1 MTGVGWILAVL
12 LSHWRRHPMQLATLL
27 IGLISATALW
37 SGVQAL
43 NQQARSSYDRAA
55 ATFGGSRVPMLVAR
69 DALSLPQQ
77 TFVELRRAGWPV
89 SPVLEGRVQI
99 GGQSFRLLGIEPVTL
114 PIEVGTAP
122 AIGKAGLQSSDL
134 LAFITPP
141 GQTLVAPET
150 LTELDLPEGAAPE
163 ASGGALLPPLRKVP
177 QMVPGVLV
185 VDIGIAQNL
194 LHRPDQISRLL
205 LGNSKAP
212 RAPLETIAGDRL
224 RLVAADSESDLE
236 RLTDSFHLNLTAFGL
251 LSFFVGLFIV
261 NSAIGL
267 AFEQRLPM
275 LRTLRACGVSARK
288 LNAVLVLELVTLALL
303 AGLIG
308 LVCGYLIA
316 ASLLPDVAASLR
328 GLYGAEIPGELTLK
342 PEWWFAGLAISIIGA
357 LIAATASLLKAVRLP
372 VLATAQPQ
380 AWQQAQH
387 RWLILQG
394 TAALA
399 VLAVAGAVLW
409 FGDSLLSGFAVLAA
423 LLLGAALILPA
434 MLEGVLWLGQRGAR
448 QALAIWFW
456 ADSRQQLSGLSLALM
471 ALLLALSVN
480 VGVGTMV
487 KTFSRTFVI
496 WLDGRLAA
504 DIYINAT
511 DNAQADDIKAWLRQ
525 RPEVDAILPGGR
537 AETQLDGAPVEI
549 VGLSDHAT
557 YRDHWP
563 LLQSSGNA
571 WGRLRPGD
579 AGFVSEQLARRLK
592 LGLGDRIELPAP
604 GGNWPLEIVG
614 VYADYGNPKNQLT
627 VNIAALLRHFPSTPQ
642 TRMGLRVAP
651 EKIPA
656 LMTALQTKFGLD
668 GNNLLDQAT
677 LKAEST
683 RIFNRTFAVT
693 AALNAFTLGV
703 AGVALL
709 TSLLTLS
716 NSRLP
721 QLAPLWAIGITRRRL
736 AAIELLKTMSVA
748 LITTLLALPL
758 GLSVAWCLIAV
769 VNVKAFGW
777 RLPFAVFPLQLIELV
792 AVAMLAALAA
802 ALLPAIKLARMQPT
816 SLIRIFADER

>member
-1 MTGVGWILAVL
+1 MTRTLWILAVL

-55 ATFGGSRVPMLVAR
+55 AAFGGARTAVLVSRNGATF
-69 DALSLPQQ
+69 SQQ
-77 TFVELRRAGWPV
+77 LFVDLRRAGWPV
-89 SPVLEGRVQI
+89 SPVLEGRLQI
-99 GGQSFRLLGIEPVTL
+99 DGRSYRLLGVEPVTL
-114 PIEVGTAP
+114 PSEVGNAP
-122 AIGKAGLQSSDL
+122 AIGRAGLQS
-134 LAFITPP
+134 FVTPP
-141 GQTLVAPET
+141 GEMLVSPET
-150 LTELDLPEGAAPE
+150 LSSLGVAEGTSPQANG
-163 ASGGALLPPLRKVP
+163 STLPPLRVQAQLVP
-177 QMVPGVLV
+177 DVLV
-185 VDIGIAQNL
+185 VDIGIAQQL
-194 LHRPDQISRLL
+194 LKMPGQVSRLL
-205 LGNSKAP
+205 IGKTKNP
-212 RAPLETIAGDRL
+212 RTPLENVTVDKL
-224 RLVAADSESDLE
+224 RMVEPDAETDLA

-275 LRTLRACGVSARK
+275 LRTLRACGVSARL
-288 LNAVLVLELVTLALL
+288 LNTVLLVELISLALV
-303 AGLIG
+303 AGIVG

-316 ASLLPDVAASLR
+316 AALLPDVAASLR
-328 GLYGAEIPGELTLK
+328 GLYGAQIPGQLTLK
-342 PEWWFAGLAISIIGA
+342 PEWWAAGLVISVFGA
-357 LIAATASLLKAVRLP
+357 LAAATASLLKAIRLP
-372 VLATAQPQ
+372 LLAAAQPH

-387 RWLILQG
+387 RWLILQSAVALAVFAA
-394 TAALA
+394 TAAL
-399 VLAVAGAVLW
+399 LW
-409 FGDSLLSGFAVLAA
+409 FGDSLLSGFAVLAG
-423 LLLGAALILPA
+423 LLLGAALGLPA
-434 MLEGVLWLGQRGAR
+434 VLELVLSLGQRR
-448 QALAIWFW
+448 SRHALAIWFW

-471 ALLLALSVN
+471 ALLLALAVN

-487 KTFSRTFVI
+487 ESFSRTFVS

-504 DIYINAT
+504 DVYLNAA
-511 DNAQADDIKAWLRQ
+511 DDAQAIAIKAWLRD

-537 AETQLDGAPVEI
+537 AETQIDGAPVEI
-549 VGLSDHAT
+549 FGLADHAT
-557 YRDHWP
+557 YWDRWP
-563 LLQSSGNA
+563 LLQSADRA
-571 WGRLRPGD
+571 WIRLRAGD
-579 AGFVSEQLARRLK
+579 TGFISEQLARRLK
-592 LGLGDRIELPAP
+592 LAVGDRIEIPAP
-604 GGNWPLEIVG
+604 GGNWTLEVVG
-614 VYADYGNPKNQLT
+614 IYADYGNPKGQIA
-627 VNIAALLRHFPSTPQ
+627 VNFAALTRRFPGIPL

-651 EKIPA
+651 AAVPA
-656 LMTALQTKFGLD
+656 LISALQDKFALD
-668 GNNLLDQAT
+668 SRNLVDQAT

-736 AAIELLKTMSVA
+736 AAIELLKTLSVA

-758 GLSVAWCLIAV
+758 GLLVAWCLLAV

-777 RLPFAVFPLQLIELV
+777 RLPFHVFPLQLLELLG
-792 AVAMLAALAA
+792 VAMAAALIA
-802 ALLPAIKLARMQPT
+802 ALLPVLRLARMQPAT
-816 SLIRIFADER
+816 LVKIFANER